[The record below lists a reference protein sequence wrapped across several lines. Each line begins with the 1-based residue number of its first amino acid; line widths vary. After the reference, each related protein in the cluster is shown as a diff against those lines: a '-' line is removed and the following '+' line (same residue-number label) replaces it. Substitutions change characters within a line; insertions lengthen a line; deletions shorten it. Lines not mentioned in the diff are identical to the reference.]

1 MSSSRTRRQA
11 LALLGLAPL
20 SLPLAADGP
29 GLLVRHM
36 LVDLPP
42 NAPNYEL
49 AVLRLLL
56 NKTLPSH
63 GPYRLQAVPFMT
75 QGRAFLQLAAGEL
88 DLATSIST
96 VQREAQAEALRVCL
110 YRGLLGL
117 RLPIALASRRAELEG
132 VRTLEQAR
140 RLSIAQVESW
150 PDRHVLL
157 ANDWPVQT
165 ITRRDLYADLLRRGR
180 IDLFALGAIE
190 VYPIVDA
197 QIGLTVLEQ
206 WLIAYPAASY
216 FFVSR
221 RRPELAERLRQA
233 WELVLTD
240 GSFVALAEQW
250 LGPQLRRARLAE
262 RHWLLLRNP
271 ELPAATPLRDARLWH
286 PLVRER
292 LLGVA

>member
-1 MSSSRTRRQA
+1 M
-11 LALLGLAPL
+11 LGLAPL
-20 SLPLAADGP
+20 GLALAADGP
-29 GLLVRHM
+29 GLLVRHR

-42 NAPNYEL
+42 DAPNYEL

-56 NKTLPSH
+56 DKTLPSH
-63 GPYRLQAVPFMT
+63 GPCWLQAMPFMT

-96 VQREAQAEALRVCL
+96 VQRETQAEALRVCL

-117 RLPIALASRRAELEG
+117 RLPIALTSRRTELEG

-150 PDRHVLL
+150 PDRRILQ

-165 ITRRDLYADLLRRGR
+165 ITRRDLYADMLRRGR

-197 QIGLTVLEQ
+197 QAGLTVLEQ

-233 WELVLTD
+233 WEQVLAD

-271 ELPAATPLRDARLWH
+271 DLPAATPLRDARLWH

-292 LLGVA
+292 LHGAA